1 MITDQISYVLSKAI
15 LRACWQEEDK
25 QGMQAARPWLRWFLT
40 RVVGL
45 MLVPC
50 RESESKQ
57 ASRRRWLTQRKEEA
71 LKIDPE
77 TAQVFFHWGSVV
89 APYGIYPHSDE
100 DYCIGRNYF
109 ARSPTSEVWVLF
121 DDLPT
126 AVCDRLWERMKAG
139 DFDNDD
145 LSWLFDGAQ
154 DRGVDPAPAKGCR
167 PGSGARTN

>member
-1 MITDQISYVLSKAI
+1 MAALVPNSCCRIDACALSGVREQAGK
-15 LRACWQEEDK
+15 
-25 QGMQAARPWLRWFLT
+25 QAAMAYP
-40 RVVGL
+40 
-45 MLVPC
+45 
-50 RESESKQ
+50 
-57 ASRRRWLTQRKEEA
+57 AQRGA

-89 APYGIYPHSDE
+89 DPYGIYPHSDE

-126 AVCDRLWERMKAG
+126 AVCDRLWARMKAG

-167 PGSGARTN
+167 PGSGSANTN